1 MKRIVPLLLAALLPA
16 CAHLGSLGGGGDRAQ
31 LWREAHQALAGGA
44 FARADSLF
52 ARLAEQHPDSE
63 TGRESLFY
71 RGAIRLDP
79 RNPAWDPQ
87 PAEALLARYL
97 AADSAARGKLNR
109 RPEGETLFQLAQ
121 QLNMPAD
128 ERVPG
133 LQPETRVETR
143 VVREPVVVPAAR
155 SRALAAEVARLKEQL
170 GDRDAQIRRQ
180 QEELDRI
187 RKTLTGRKQ

>member
-16 CAHLGSLGGGGDRAQ
+16 CAHLGSMGGGGRAQ
-31 LWREAHQALAGGA
+31 LWRDAHQALASGA
-44 FARADSLF
+44 FAQADSLF
-52 ARLAEQHPDSE
+52 ARLADRYPDSE
-63 TGRESLFY
+63 PGRESLFY

-79 RNPAWDPQ
+79 RNPGWDPQ
-87 PAEALLARYL
+87 PAEALLRRYL
-97 AADSAARGKLNR
+97 GADPASQGTLNR

-143 VVREPVVVPAAR
+143 VVRERVVVPASQ
-155 SRALAAEVARLKEQL
+155 SRALAGEVARLKEQL
-170 GDRDAQIRRQ
+170 GERDAQIRRQ